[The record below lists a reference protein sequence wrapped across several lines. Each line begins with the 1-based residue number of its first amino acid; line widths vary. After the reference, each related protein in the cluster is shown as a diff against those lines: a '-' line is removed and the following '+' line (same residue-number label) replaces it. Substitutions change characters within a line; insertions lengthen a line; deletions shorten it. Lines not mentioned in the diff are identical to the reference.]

1 MLCASS
7 DKIISQTRT
16 LARTVNHWSIL
27 SYHWHCTRDVFMLS
41 DELYLIPPEHN
52 CRSTISLALFSD
64 TNYTAIVT
72 CRLDLNHADGKLLP
86 WSL

>member
-1 MLCASS
+1 
-7 DKIISQTRT
+7 
-16 LARTVNHWSIL
+16 
-27 SYHWHCTRDVFMLS
+27 MLS